1 MSQLDQI
8 KHRLSR
14 ARELLLR
21 EEIEGED
28 YRTIKTEASERMV
41 SLRAST
47 YSFVHFEVLDSR
59 QILISDVE
67 ERRDEI
73 VDFRVPQ

>member
-1 MSQLDQI
+1 MKVIVLTRGD
-8 KHRLSR
+8 LT
-14 ARELLLR
+14 
-21 EEIEGED
+21 D
-28 YRTIKTEASERMV
+28 V

-47 YSFVHFEVLDSR
+47 YSLVHFEVLDSR